1 MNLGYLGLEIRR
13 ALRAPGTLLFT
24 IGFPAMFYL
33 LEMMLFKD
41 VAGAGAEGGAGT
53 AAAQYPVTIMVG
65 LCAWGVMTA
74 GLLIGTRVVH
84 ERTAG
89 WQRQLR
95 LTPLSG
101 AGFLVGKVT
110 VGMAVALPTAIVV
123 PVVAVLVENVQLT
136 PVGWLHATLFVWLGS
151 LPFAIMGLLIGQL
164 SNKDNVQN
172 FVIVGMLLLAMFG
185 GLFMPLDMLPPWW
198 NDLAQFVPSYWL
210 AEIGR
215 VGVLPNYGT
224 LLTPTLVLLG
234 WSVVLAAGVMWRY
247 QRDSA
252 RT

>member
-33 LEMMLFKD
+33 LEVMLFKD
-41 VAGAGAEGGAGT
+41 VAGAAGGAV
-53 AAAQYPVTIMVG
+53 ADYPKTIMIG

-101 AGFLVGKVT
+101 GGFLIGKVA

-123 PVVAVLVENVQLT
+123 PLVAVLLEGVQLS
-136 PVGWLHATLFVWLGS
+136 PVGWLHATVLVWLGS

-164 SNKDNVQN
+164 ANKDNVQN
-172 FVIVGMLLLAMFG
+172 FVIIGMLLLAMFG
-185 GLFMPLDMLPPWW
+185 GLFMPLDMLPSWW

-215 VGVLPNYGT
+215 AGVVPGHPGVLMPA
-224 LLTPTLVLLG
+224 LILVG
-234 WSVVLAAGVMWRY
+234 WSVVLAAGVVWRY